1 MTPRIPWA
9 GLALL
14 APLAACDDPGAGTGL
29 LDSGT
34 GLPTDSGPEPTTQS
48 ATQVGSEGFWG
59 CPVLGLDP
67 VSPVDAIPGLGVPQD
82 LAAAALGDWPGTWTS
97 RADGSTA
104 DGKLAMA
111 PTSFALARS
120 AAPCDD
126 HLVVGVSASVTRA
139 SVALPA
145 AGWLGVRPGDT
156 ALLLTADGTA
166 DEAAAAWGLPDP
178 AGLAALRWRLDL
190 VDGALG
196 GVASYADCGPTE
208 VACAGAVDVLDAAFA
223 R

>member
-1 MTPRIPWA
+1 VTPRIRRA
-9 GLALL
+9 ALAVL

-29 LDSGT
+29 LDSAT
-34 GLPTDSGPEPTTQS
+34 GAPTDTGPAPTTKG
-48 ATQVGSEGFWG
+48 ATQLGSEGFWG

-82 LAAAALGDWPGTWTS
+82 LAAAALGDWSGTWTS
-97 RADGSTA
+97 RADGAIT
-104 DGKLAMA
+104 DGKLASVA
-111 PTSFALARS
+111 TSFALARS

-126 HLVVGVSASVTRA
+126 HLVVGVSASVARA
-139 SVALPA
+139 SVALPTT
-145 AGWLGVRPGDT
+145 GWLGLRPGDA

-166 DEAAAAWGLPDP
+166 DEAAVAWGLADP
-178 AGLAALRWRLDL
+178 QGLAALRWRLDV

-196 GVASYADCGPTE
+196 GVASFVDCGPSE
-208 VACAGAVDVLDAAFA
+208 VACADAVDVLDGAFT